1 MVQHAQFFVTST
13 IMGKVPYMTFD
24 GTWKCMLKT
33 PMGPE
38 QLSITLQSQGD
49 GLMGTVSGKGMDT
62 PIESGRS
69 NGDSATWKA
78 KVKKPMAVT
87 LDFNVTLSGNEL
99 KGTVKFGVFGSGAL
113 TGIRADGTEV

>member
-1 MVQHAQFFVTST
+1 MA
-13 IMGKVPYMTFD
+13 FD
-24 GTWKCMLKT
+24 GTWKCILKT

-49 GLMGTVSGKGMDT
+49 GLTGSVSGKGMDT

-69 NGDSATWKA
+69 DGDSATWKA

-87 LDFNVTLSGNEL
+87 LDFNVTLSGDEL
-99 KGTVKFGVFGSGAL
+99 KGNVRFGGFGSGAL
-113 TGIRADGTEV
+113 TGTRE

>member
-1 MVQHAQFFVTST
+1 
-13 IMGKVPYMTFD
+13 MTFD
-24 GTWKCMLKT
+24 GTWNCVLKT

-38 QLSITLQSQGD
+38 QLSITLQSQGSD
-49 GLMGTVSGKGMDT
+49 LRGSLSGRGMDT

-69 NGDSATWKA
+69 SGDSATWKA

-87 LDFNVTLSGNEL
+87 LDFNVALSGNEL

-113 TGIRADGTEV
+113 SGTRG